1 VLRALLSSSVT
12 DGGYAGCRR
21 SNPGLT
27 LQKTLSGTT
36 RTSGMVSRRRTL
48 QLAAAALAGS
58 AGCLDSPPEGSPT
71 PTRTRGRSPTTDD
84 PGTPETPDGDSTPTA
99 MDLPEWTPE
108 WTRSFG
114 GRNVL
119 GLDVADGLLYAT
131 VSSEAGPST
140 VAAVDPA
147 ERSVLW
153 RTDAEGEAVG
163 LRYAVHARGGW
174 GVTTA
179 ADAVYHVA
187 GPAEDSEWSAVHALD
202 RESGSRRWSLQRE
215 RTLAVAGVLEDA
227 VVATAEEFFPAPG
240 ETAHSHATPEE
251 PLSTVVY
258 GLAPGDGSV
267 LWTRELFGVVDVA
280 VAPGGVY
287 VAHEDGLVGL
297 DAAGETRFTYSRGPP
312 TQVEATAGR
321 VFYLTGA
328 EETGTLHGV
337 APTGG
342 ADWRLDVPIDELL
355 LADGQLYAG
364 GDAVVAV
371 DADGTV
377 AWRDDAY
384 GGWLMTDPDGDTLYT
399 RAGGMADRAT
409 AYDAATG
416 GERFTFAPPSNNAWP
431 EAATADALAATAI
444 TPWKGPFNTVYA
456 VDGSGEATAAMT
468 RDGLFE
474 AVGLDGRIYLAAD
487 DPGLTALEP

>member
-1 VLRALLSSSVT
+1 
-12 DGGYAGCRR
+12 
-21 SNPGLT
+21 
-27 LQKTLSGTT
+27 
-36 RTSGMVSRRRTL
+36 MVSRRRTL
-48 QLAAAALAGS
+48 ELAAAALAGS
-58 AGCLDSPPEGSPT
+58 AGCLGSSPERSPT
-71 PTRTRGRSPTTDD
+71 PTRTDGRSPTTDD
-84 PGTPETPDGDSTPTA
+84 PDTPGTPDDESTPTA

-114 GRNVL
+114 GRHVL

-131 VSSEAGPST
+131 VSSEGGPAT

-163 LRYAVHARGGW
+163 RLYANHAGGGW
-174 GVTTA
+174 GVTPSD
-179 ADAVYHVA
+179 DAVYHVA
-187 GPAEDSEWSAVHALD
+187 GPAEDSEWSALHALD
-202 RESGSRRWSLQRE
+202 RASGGRRWSLQRE
-215 RTLAVAGVLEDA
+215 RTLAVAGVLADV
-227 VVATAEEFFPAPG
+227 VVAVGEEFFPAPG

-251 PLSTVVY
+251 PLTTVVY

-267 LWTRELFGVVDVA
+267 RWTREFAGVVDVT

-287 VAHEDGLVGL
+287 VAHEEGLVGL
-297 DAAGETRFTYSRGPP
+297 DAAGETRFTYRQGPP
-312 TQVEATAGR
+312 TQVEATADR
-321 VFYLTGA
+321 VYYLTGDD
-328 EETGTLHGV
+328 ETGTLHGV

-342 ADWRLDVPIDELL
+342 ADWTRDLPVDELL
-355 LADGQLYAG
+355 LADGRLYAG

-371 DADGTV
+371 DPDGTV

-399 RAGGMADRAT
+399 RAGGHADRAT
-409 AYDAATG
+409 AYDAAGG
-416 GERFTFAPPSNNAWP
+416 GERYTFAPPSNNAWP
-431 EAATADALAATAI
+431 ETATADALAATAI

-468 RDGLFE
+468 TDGLFE
-474 AVGLDGRIYLAAD
+474 AVGLDGTVYVADSEPGLAAF
-487 DPGLTALEP
+487 EP